1 MQVLYYI
8 NYNAFIVL
16 TDENALERAK
26 ALPSFRWS
34 GVFEPAYKLSPRL
47 SDSYEQMLSE
57 AAERNIDGV
66 PGTVYSLSSENSIDS
81 LSKSFGS
88 SSSRSASDVKSSAM
102 TTSSPY
108 QDWSLPSE
116 TTSSPTIDV
125 LITTFEKSWV
135 DEIAGV
141 ASVLGGSEILYSYN
155 SWGMVRTVIDKSA
168 LTQLAREPGVMWI
181 DRQTDAYIFN
191 DIARWV
197 IQSADTVDFATP
209 IHEQGIWGTGQT
221 VTVGDTGIDYDH
233 DAFRDPTNGTPG
245 ASHRKVTDYYIP
257 SGATGDST
265 DNDINHGSHVSG
277 TVAGDD
283 GTWHIYDGNP
293 SGSNGTAGPHDG
305 QAFDAKIQ
313 VQDLSQDGYS
323 VGTPDDMHDL
333 FQPALDRDS
342 YIHTNSW
349 GNYGNQYITEAYQT
363 DDFLW
368 YNQDFIVCFAAG
380 NYGSS
385 LYSISPFAAAKN
397 VIAVG
402 ATENGMYLENV
413 ADFSSRGP
421 CADGRVKP
429 DVMAPGSG
437 TWSVRGRDP
446 GSTQND
452 YWQLSGTSMATP
464 TVAGSVALI
473 RQYYMDGFFPTG
485 TKRLGDGFVP
495 SAALV
500 KATLINS
507 AAEMTGNG
515 AYANG
520 QLEYPNNNQGW
531 GRILL
536 DDALFFQNDSRG
548 ASISDNRAGLE
559 TGGSVSYSLA
569 IGDTSMPV
577 EITLVWTDYPGVP
590 LTSPALVNDL
600 NLVVTAPDGTVYRGN
615 VYQGYDPGESTP
627 DPALLESD
635 HLNNVESVLVLTNP
649 KAGLWTVTV
658 SGYNVPSGPQPYA
671 IVMSGGLATDKG
683 TVRMDEN
690 VYKSSATVIV
700 QAVDLG
706 LNTDPLS
713 IETVTVNMYSAT
725 EALPEVLL
733 LTETGADTA
742 VFAGVLQLQNSAAPI
757 NGDVI
762 LQVQNGDNITAE
774 YYDVDDG
781 LGGSGLTYDH
791 AYVDDDP
798 PVISGIGVINIRFN
812 RATIVWTT
820 DEASSSVTRYGD
832 SIPPNSSRSDPGFSS
847 SHELMIRGLN
857 ENATY
862 YFSIESTDEAGNLA
876 IADNGGG
883 YYEFTTTASPIA
895 PTSSDEW
902 PTFHNNNARVGA
914 SPGVFSP
921 PIDKQWNSSETYYSM
936 FSSPII
942 SDGML
947 FATSLDGVISARDA
961 FSGDL
966 IWDARLGDRDMYTGT
981 PTVADGVVYT
991 TFYEE
996 PVNVSGGTVY
1006 ALDELTGDIL
1016 WSVGPETGIDF
1027 NARIAMADGYGL
1039 VFGAAWSGEI
1049 FAMNATTGAME
1060 WIYQTGDLPFGGIA
1074 VDAGQIFIGTVD
1086 FPRIISLDASTG
1098 SLVWERA
1105 VDVQVNSAP
1114 LVSGGC
1120 VYVGTYGGTLYCL
1133 DEWSGDVVWQVGG
1146 FEAFFYSTPAFD
1158 GSTLFFSTESGMCYA
1173 VDAFD
1178 GSLLWSVS
1186 LSYTSYG
1193 SLAYANGFIYVGMF
1207 EGYLYVIDALDG
1219 TVADTE
1225 RISDYGISSSPSVSE
1240 GWVWIEDYYG
1250 AIHAFMGQIP
1260 VGLVVRPTS
1269 QTKDVTPSSVVDYT
1283 IDVTNTGSSGADTFD
1298 AFVTPGAQGWAT
1310 ELLKADGVTV
1320 LPDTDGDSVPDT
1332 GPISKGTPVSVVVR
1346 VTVPGSASVDD
1357 LELAIVSFRSSID
1370 VSVDRQ
1376 AIIISIVPPPGV
1388 DIGPRSY
1395 FQVSPG
1401 DVRTAWMNVTNT
1413 GAFTDTIDITALSL
1427 NDWNLS
1433 TLSQNGVTPLPDTDS
1448 DGLQDTGPIPPFGH
1462 VTVSVRVE
1470 VSSAAVP
1477 GMLEITTVTGTSSLD
1492 VDANDTNL
1500 VVLELPS
1507 PPNIDWPT
1515 FHNGNQRQGAS
1526 PNITTPPLDQVWVSA
1541 PYLESD
1547 WSGPVLADGILFST
1561 TMDGLIRA
1569 HDPYTGE
1576 LLWSRLLGDDYFYT
1590 GTPAVEDGIV
1600 YTISYGYGGGYMYAL
1615 DETTGAT
1622 IWSFGPERG
1631 MDLNART
1638 PVAVSAGLVFG
1649 CAWDGEVFAVDADNG
1664 AEVWRYE
1671 SNNYWPSGVAISGGA
1686 VYFGTADGYAFA
1698 LDEFEGELLWSS
1710 PLDGMA
1716 VSAPMCA
1723 DGIVYIGT
1731 NAGSM
1736 YALDSL
1742 SGEVVWL
1749 RSVGSV
1755 WLSTPAYGDSAIFY
1769 GATDI
1774 YNYSDGYFYALD
1786 PRSGSTIWSVRIPAH
1801 VESSVAY
1808 ANGYVFGTATNGL
1821 LYTLSASSGSIVDS
1835 EQLAYGS
1842 TSSPAVSNGWV
1853 WVQDWDGHMYAFKGK
1868 LPVGVEVEPQLQEMS
1883 AVPDSTVA
1891 FTFTVKNVGTSGPD
1905 AFDATLSQ
1913 GPMGW
1918 PIALFC
1924 SDGTTPLSDTDGD
1937 GVPDTGPLGYEN
1949 ETHIVVKVSVPAGV
1963 VPGDQETSLLTFTSS
1978 NDANVSASVTLT
1990 TMIPPPGVAIGPGG
2004 YRTSSPG
2011 STEYFSTNVTNT
2023 GAALDVIDLT
2033 FTSTLPWP
2041 VALYESDGVSP
2052 LVDNDWDGVPDT
2064 GVLAGLVSHPIVV
2077 AVSVPETT
2085 PLDSYASVTL
2095 RGTSTVDTDK
2105 TASAKFRLEVP
2116 GPDSLEWP
2124 TYQHDPARKGSAPQP
2139 HDLPLSK
2146 MWTYGGRG
2154 GSSSYVSPIFAGGVV
2169 YYTTTYGYVMAV
2181 DGGSGEEIWAA
2192 HIGSLWQTTSVPTYS
2207 EGKVFVG
2214 YADVDTME
2222 PSFSALNAETGAVV
2236 WTFQT
2241 DDYMDYGTPVTRAG
2255 VVYLCTH
2262 SGTVYALDAD
2272 TGEEQ
2277 WEYAVSNSTYSI
2289 YAGPS
2294 IIDNML
2300 VISNTVGSAGYV
2312 TALDLDGNHLWNLT
2326 YPSYLYG
2333 APSGG
2338 DGRIFIA
2345 GYSGCVYAIDS
2356 ATGTALWTSD
2366 MYYAF
2371 GLSAPAYG
2379 DGVVFIADLYGI
2391 MHALDADSGGELWYN
2406 YMSYQTHSP
2415 AILNNGNV
2423 FQVSGNGYLSIFD
2436 ATTGDLID
2444 SVMVS
2449 EHPIYSGMALADG
2462 VLYVIDSWG
2471 MLSAYGFAGWDAV
2484 ASIEATPESAIVPIG
2499 GYTMF
2504 DVVAAN
2510 RYGGVIVD
2518 QTFTWTVVSGSGS
2531 LTLLDDAGESILF
2544 AAGMYSG
2551 TTVLQVSIGNI
2562 STLVQVVV
2570 PPGAVH
2576 EILVSPSEGWV
2587 TVGST
2592 MQFTATVYDALG
2604 NEITGLNL
2612 TWTSTIGGI
2621 DSSGMLSAGT
2631 GSGTGTVTATVGYVS
2646 GAATIHVLSGPLDH
2660 ISATPS
2666 SLAVVAGSMSTIS
2679 VVGEDVYGN
2688 EVTGMTYAWSSTL
2701 GAVYPLG
2708 ATSEALFQPG
2718 TIVGSGIINVSCGS
2732 VSTEVP
2738 ISVIPGALDSLVIA
2752 PFSAALTVDETLQF
2766 AVSGF
2771 DAYGNAVSG
2780 LTIEYSVSGDIGS
2793 INGTG
2798 MLTAGTS
2805 TGTGG
2810 VIATSGG
2817 LTVQASV
2824 TIGPGPLDRIA
2835 VFSRNSVTVSAGS
2848 VVILSATGYDAHG
2861 NEIAGLT
2868 FSWGAD
2874 NGSVTLM
2881 TGTSDIVYQAGTSV
2895 GSRTVTAANGSA
2907 VGSLDLSVVP
2917 GPLATLVVD
2926 PAAVVADSGD
2936 SVDLTVRGYDAYGNL
2951 VANLAFTW
2959 SISSTSS
2966 TIDAIGTLS
2975 PHEDTKTAT
2984 LIAGDGATGTVTVS
2998 CGGKSAVVSVTVSE
3012 SPSALT
3018 KAVPSLAL
3026 AAVIAV
3032 IVLAVLLVLMLL
3044 GKIRM
3049 IGKKE

>member
-1 MQVLYYI
+1 M
-8 NYNAFIVL
+8 
-16 TDENALERAK
+16 
-26 ALPSFRWS
+26 
-34 GVFEPAYKLSPRL
+34 
-47 SDSYEQMLSE
+47 
-57 AAERNIDGV
+57 
-66 PGTVYSLSSENSIDS
+66 
-81 LSKSFGS
+81 
-88 SSSRSASDVKSSAM
+88 
-102 TTSSPY
+102 TSSPY

-135 DEIAGV
+135 DEVAGV
-141 ASVLGGSEILYSYN
+141 ASELGGSEILYSYK

-257 SGATGDST
+257 AGATGDGT

-333 FQPALDRDS
+333 FQPALDRGS

-349 GNYGNQYITEAYQT
+349 GDYGNQYITEAYQT

-368 YNQDFIVCFAAG
+368 NNQDFIVCFAAG
-380 NYGSS
+380 NYGPS

-402 ATENGMYLENV
+402 ATENGMYMENV

-437 TWSVRGRDP
+437 TWSVHGRDP
-446 GSTQND
+446 GSTQDD

-531 GRILL
+531 GRIQL
-536 DDALFFQNDSRG
+536 DDALFFRNDSRG
-548 ASISDNRAGLE
+548 ASIYDNRLGLE

-569 IGDTSMPV
+569 IGDSSMPV

-600 NLVVTAPDGTVYRGN
+600 NLLVIAPDGTVYRGN

-627 DPALLESD
+627 DPALWESD

-713 IETVTVNMYSAT
+713 IETVTVNMYSST

-742 VFAGVLQLQNSAAPI
+742 VFAGVIQLQNSDVPI
-757 NGDVI
+757 SGDVI
-762 LQVQNGDNITAE
+762 LQVQNGDNVTAE
-774 YYDVDDG
+774 YFDVDDG
-781 LGGSGLTYDH
+781 LGGSGPTYDH

-820 DEASSSVTRYGD
+820 DEVSNSVTRYGD
-832 SIPPNSSRSDPGFSS
+832 SIPPNSSLSDPGFSS

-857 ENATY
+857 ENTAY
-862 YFSIESTDEAGNLA
+862 YLSIESTDEAGNLA

-883 YYEFTTTASPIA
+883 YYEFATTASPPA

-902 PTFHNNNARVGA
+902 PTFHNNMGRVGA
-914 SPGVFSP
+914 SPSVFSP
-921 PIDKQWNSSETYYSM
+921 PIEKQWNSSETYYSM

-966 IWDARLGDRDMYTGT
+966 IWDARLGDRDKYTGT

-1006 ALDELTGDIL
+1006 ALDELTGAIL

-1049 FAMNATTGAME
+1049 FAMNASTGAME
-1060 WIYQTGDLPFGGIA
+1060 WIYQTGDRPSGGIA

-1086 FPRIISLDASTG
+1086 NPRIVSLDASTG
-1098 SLVWERA
+1098 SIVWERA

-1146 FEAFFYSTPAFD
+1146 FDAFFYSTPAFD
-1158 GSTLFFSTESGMCYA
+1158 GSTLYFSTQSGLCYA
-1173 VDAFD
+1173 VNAFD
-1178 GSLLWSVS
+1178 GSLLWSMS
-1186 LSYTSYG
+1186 LSYASYG
-1193 SLAYANGFIYVGMF
+1193 SLAYANGFLYVGMF

-1219 TVADTE
+1219 TVVDTE
-1225 RISDYGISSSPSVSE
+1225 RISDYGVSSSPSVSE

-1269 QTKDVTPSSVVDYT
+1269 QTRDVAPSSVVDYT
-1283 IDVTNTGSSGADTFD
+1283 VDVINTGSSGADTFD
-1298 AFVTPGAQGWAT
+1298 AFVTLGAQGWAT
-1310 ELLKADGVTV
+1310 ELFKADSVTT

-1332 GPISKGTPVSVVVR
+1332 GPISKGTSVSVVVR

-1357 LELAIVSFRSSID
+1357 RELAIVSFRSSID
-1370 VSVDRQ
+1370 VAVDRQ
-1376 AIIISIVPPPGV
+1376 VNIRSIVPSPGV
-1388 DIGPRSY
+1388 DIGSRSY

-1427 NDWNLS
+1427 NDWNL
-1433 TLSQNGVTPLPDTDS
+1433 TILSQDGVTPLPDTDS
-1448 DGLQDTGPIPPFGH
+1448 DDLQDTGPIPPFDH
-1462 VTVSVRVE
+1462 ATISVRVE
-1470 VSSAAVP
+1470 VSSAALP

-1492 VDANDTNL
+1492 IDANDTNL
-1500 VVLELPS
+1500 FVLELPS

-1515 FHNGNQRQGAS
+1515 FHSGNQRQGAS
-1526 PNITTPPLDQVWVSA
+1526 PSLTIPPLDQMWVSV
-1541 PYLESD
+1541 PYSESD
-1547 WSGPVLADGILFST
+1547 WSGPVIADGILLST
-1561 TMDGLIRA
+1561 TTDGLIRA

-1576 LLWSRLLGDDYFYT
+1576 LLWSRLLGDNYFYT
-1590 GTPAVEDGIV
+1590 GTPAVDDRLV

-1638 PVAVSAGLVFG
+1638 PLAVSAGLVFG
-1649 CAWDGEVFAVDADNG
+1649 CAWDGEVFAVDANDG

-1671 SNNYWPSGVAISGGA
+1671 SDNFWPSGVAISGGA
-1686 VYFGTADGYAFA
+1686 VYFGTADGHAFA
-1698 LDEFEGELLWSS
+1698 LDEFTGQLLWSTS
-1710 PLDGMA
+1710 LDGWA
-1716 VSAPMCA
+1716 ISVPMCA
-1723 DGIVYIGT
+1723 DGMVYIGT
-1731 NAGSM
+1731 DGGSM
-1736 YALDSL
+1736 YSL
-1742 SGEVVWL
+1742 NSTSGEVVWQ

-1755 WLSTPAYGDSAIFY
+1755 WLSTPAYGNSAIFF
-1769 GATDI
+1769 GAT
-1774 YNYSDGYFYALD
+1774 YNYSDGYFHALD
-1786 PRSGSTIWSVRIPAH
+1786 SRTGSTIWSVYIPAY

-1808 ANGYVFGTATNGL
+1808 ANGYVFGTAGTGL

-1835 EQLAYGS
+1835 EQLADGS
-1842 TSSPAVSNGWV
+1842 TSSPAVTNGWA
-1853 WVQDWDGHMYAFKGK
+1853 WVQDWSGQLYAF
-1868 LPVGVEVEPQLQEMS
+1868 
-1883 AVPDSTVA
+1883 
-1891 FTFTVKNVGTSGPD
+1891 
-1905 AFDATLSQ
+1905 
-1913 GPMGW
+1913 
-1918 PIALFC
+1918 
-1924 SDGTTPLSDTDGD
+1924 
-1937 GVPDTGPLGYEN
+1937 
-1949 ETHIVVKVSVPAGV
+1949 
-1963 VPGDQETSLLTFTSS
+1963 
-1978 NDANVSASVTLT
+1978 
-1990 TMIPPPGVAIGPGG
+1990 
-2004 YRTSSPG
+2004 R
-2011 STEYFSTNVTNT
+2011 
-2023 GAALDVIDLT
+2023 
-2033 FTSTLPWP
+2033 
-2041 VALYESDGVSP
+2041 
-2052 LVDNDWDGVPDT
+2052 
-2064 GVLAGLVSHPIVV
+2064 
-2077 AVSVPETT
+2077 
-2085 PLDSYASVTL
+2085 
-2095 RGTSTVDTDK
+2095 
-2105 TASAKFRLEVP
+2105 
-2116 GPDSLEWP
+2116 
-2124 TYQHDPARKGSAPQP
+2124 
-2139 HDLPLSK
+2139 
-2146 MWTYGGRG
+2146 
-2154 GSSSYVSPIFAGGVV
+2154 
-2169 YYTTTYGYVMAV
+2169 
-2181 DGGSGEEIWAA
+2181 
-2192 HIGSLWQTTSVPTYS
+2192 
-2207 EGKVFVG
+2207 
-2214 YADVDTME
+2214 
-2222 PSFSALNAETGAVV
+2222 
-2236 WTFQT
+2236 
-2241 DDYMDYGTPVTRAG
+2241 
-2255 VVYLCTH
+2255 
-2262 SGTVYALDAD
+2262 
-2272 TGEEQ
+2272 
-2277 WEYAVSNSTYSI
+2277 
-2289 YAGPS
+2289 
-2294 IIDNML
+2294 
-2300 VISNTVGSAGYV
+2300 
-2312 TALDLDGNHLWNLT
+2312 
-2326 YPSYLYG
+2326 
-2333 APSGG
+2333 
-2338 DGRIFIA
+2338 
-2345 GYSGCVYAIDS
+2345 
-2356 ATGTALWTSD
+2356 
-2366 MYYAF
+2366 
-2371 GLSAPAYG
+2371 
-2379 DGVVFIADLYGI
+2379 
-2391 MHALDADSGGELWYN
+2391 
-2406 YMSYQTHSP
+2406 
-2415 AILNNGNV
+2415 
-2423 FQVSGNGYLSIFD
+2423 
-2436 ATTGDLID
+2436 
-2444 SVMVS
+2444 
-2449 EHPIYSGMALADG
+2449 
-2462 VLYVIDSWG
+2462 
-2471 MLSAYGFAGWDAV
+2471 FAGWDVV
-2484 ASIEATPESAIVPIG
+2484 ASIEATPESAVVPIG

-2504 DVVAAN
+2504 DVVAEN
-2510 RYGGVIVD
+2510 RYGGVIEN
-2518 QTFTWTVVSGSGS
+2518 QTFTWTVVSGTGS

-2551 TTVLQVSIGNI
+2551 TTVLQVSIGDI

-2604 NEITGLNL
+2604 NEITGLSL

-2631 GSGTGTVTATVGYVS
+2631 GSGTGTVTATVGSVS
-2646 GAATIHVLSGPLDH
+2646 GAATIHVLPGPLDH

-2666 SLAVVAGSMSTIS
+2666 SLAVVAGGMSTIS

-2688 EVTGMTYAWSSTL
+2688 EVTGMTYSWSSTL
-2701 GAVYPLG
+2701 GAVYPFG
-2708 ATSEALFQPG
+2708 ATSEALFQAG
-2718 TIVGSGIINVSCGS
+2718 TVVGSGNINVSCGS
-2732 VSTEVP
+2732 VSTEIP
-2738 ISVIPGALDSLVIA
+2738 ISVIPGALDSLVIT
-2752 PFSAALTVDETLQF
+2752 PSSAALTVDETVQF

-2798 MLTAGTS
+2798 MFTAGTS

-2817 LTVQASV
+2817 LAVQTFV
-2824 TIGPGPLDRIA
+2824 TIGPGQLDRIA
-2835 VFSRNSVTVSAGS
+2835 VVSKSSVTVSAGS

-2881 TGTSDIVYQAGTSV
+2881 DGTSEIVYQAGTSV
-2895 GSRTVTAANGSA
+2895 GSRTVTAANGSV

-2926 PAAVVADSGD
+2926 PAAVLADSGD

-2951 VANLAFTW
+2951 VVNLAFTW

-2984 LIAGDGATGTVTVS
+2984 LIAGDGATGTITVS
-2998 CGGKSAVVSVTVSE
+2998 CGGKSAIVSVTVNE

-3018 KAVPSLAL
+3018 KTAPSLAL

-3044 GKIRM
+3044 GKIRT
-3049 IGKKE
+3049 IGRKE